1 MITFDGFER
10 SIVTATAV
18 VVTAVAF
25 LPIAVQLAR
34 HSVAGRLLA
43 TPIVVT
49 KWAVRAIA
57 LVCAV
62 KLLLDGGA
70 SLKTK
75 LFGGAGIAGA
85 LALLLFSMS
94 LQLKLLRTLIVVPAL
109 ALSWAGTAV
118 VWQDW
123 PDTVDE
129 AKQCVDDAKGV
140 ELIIAPITCTVQGLL
155 GVADVITH
163 SKTVSVA
170 AAVPVVLY
178 GATSVLAMVK
188 R

>member
-1 MITFDGFER
+1 M
-10 SIVTATAV
+10 A
-18 VVTAVAF
+18 
-25 LPIAVQLAR
+25 AR
-34 HSVAGRLLA
+34 Q
-43 TPIVVT
+43 
-49 KWAVRAIA
+49 
-57 LVCAV
+57 
-62 KLLLDGGA
+62 
-70 SLKTK
+70 LKTK
-75 LFGGAGIAGA
+75 LLGSAGIAGA

-94 LQLKLLRTLIVVPAL
+94 LQLKLLRALIVVPAL

-123 PDTVDE
+123 PDTEDE

-170 AAVPVVLY
+170 AAAICCPLRCNQCACHGQTVAL
-178 GATSVLAMVK
+178 K
-188 R
+188 RDCNLFSFH